1 MVRGINDSLDLFFFF
16 FPNKG
21 EQQHRADGSSLK
33 EVAIL
38 FVLLHSPL

>member
-1 MVRGINDSLDLFFFF
+1 MVRGINDSLDLFFS
-16 FPNKG
+16 PNKG

>member
-1 MVRGINDSLDLFFFF
+1 MVRGINDSLDPPP
-16 FPNKG
+16 PNKG